1 MTAALTMLAQAG
13 AAATG
18 DQSAWIAA
26 GFILLAA
33 GLVLG
38 VLEIFVPTGGL
49 LAAATAT
56 CFVASIVM
64 FFLHGALWG
73 FAALLAYSAG
83 APFAV
88 VFAFRMWTRTPIAR
102 KMVLGDTQAGMPGEE
117 GTAPAP
123 NAPGAVPVGAE
134 GTAETTL
141 RPVGMVRF
149 GELRVESVAEMGMIE
164 AGTAVKVVESTPLR
178 VVVRARG

>member
-1 MTAALTMLAQAG
+1 MTFALAMLAEAG
-13 AAATG
+13 TAATG

-33 GLVLG
+33 GVVLG

-56 CFVASIVM
+56 CFVASVVM

-102 KMVLGDTQAGMPGEE
+102 KMVLGSTE
-117 GTAPAP
+117 GAASGDEGPAP
-123 NAPGAVPVGAE
+123 VPTAAGTVPVGAE
-134 GTAETTL
+134 GTALTTL
-141 RPVGMVRF
+141 RPVGLVRF
-149 GELRVESVAEMGMIE
+149 GELRVEAVAAMGLIE
-164 AGTAVKVVESTPLR
+164 AGTAVTVVESTPLR
-178 VVVRARG
+178 VVVRGRG

>member
-1 MTAALTMLAQAG
+1 MTAALAMLADTGTAAG
-13 AAATG
+13 G

-102 KMVLGDTQAGMPGEE
+102 KMVLGGTE
-117 GTAPAP
+117 GAASGDEGPAL
-123 NAPGAVPVGAE
+123 APGTVGPVPVGAE
-134 GTAETTL
+134 GTALTTL

-164 AGTAVKVVESTPLR
+164 AGTAVVAVESTPLR